1 MNKKVVALIIA
12 IIIVGVISGLIYV
25 MNKQDE
31 NGNETNNLGS
41 TNNAE
46 LTNDL
51 ILING
56 GTYLM
61 GSPETEMQRET
72 DEVQHEVTVS
82 DFYIGRYEVTQKE
95 YEDVM
100 GENPSNF
107 EGENLPVE
115 NVTWYEAIEYCNKLS
130 EKEGLTPVYT
140 IDGENVSWDRSANG
154 YRLPTEAE
162 WEYAARAGT
171 TTPFNTENSI
181 SDEEANY
188 YGHYPYGIEEN
199 YFTQENLETEPGEYR
214 QTTVEVNSFSPNKWG
229 LYNIHGNVAEWCF
242 DYYGAY
248 DLENTDNPSGPT
260 TGTLRVNRGGG
271 WNDYAKHLRCAY
283 RASTTP
289 DQKMSN
295 IGFRVVR
302 NGDNNSDTSVISD
315 TNRNLQTQI
324 GGNILIA
331 YFSWSGNTENAAQ
344 IIQEQTGADII
355 ELNPAEPYSSNYS
368 EVLDQ
373 AQKDMNADA
382 RPELANHVE
391 NMEQYDTILLGYPNW
406 WATIPMPVATF
417 LEEYDFSGKT
427 IIPFC
432 SHGGGGFGQS
442 ITDISKLTPNS
453 RIGEGLSIHYSG
465 GTSLEN
471 DITTWLNSNGV
482 ATN

>member
-214 QTTVEVNSFSPNKWG
+214 QTT
-229 LYNIHGNVAEWCF
+229 L
-242 DYYGAY
+242 
-248 DLENTDNPSGPT
+248 
-260 TGTLRVNRGGG
+260 
-271 WNDYAKHLRCAY
+271 
-283 RASTTP
+283 
-289 DQKMSN
+289 
-295 IGFRVVR
+295 
-302 NGDNNSDTSVISD
+302 
-315 TNRNLQTQI
+315 
-324 GGNILIA
+324 IL
-331 YFSWSGNTENAAQ
+331 
-344 IIQEQTGADII
+344 
-355 ELNPAEPYSSNYS
+355 
-368 EVLDQ
+368 
-373 AQKDMNADA
+373 
-382 RPELANHVE
+382 
-391 NMEQYDTILLGYPNW
+391 
-406 WATIPMPVATF
+406 F
-417 LEEYDFSGKT
+417 L
-427 IIPFC
+427 
-432 SHGGGGFGQS
+432 
-442 ITDISKLTPNS
+442 
-453 RIGEGLSIHYSG
+453 
-465 GTSLEN
+465 
-471 DITTWLNSNGV
+471 V
-482 ATN
+482 

>member
-82 DFYIGRYEVTQKE
+82 DFYIGRYEATQKE
-95 YEDVM
+95 YEEVM

-171 TTPFNTENSI
+171 TSPFNTENSI

-199 YFTQENLETEPGEYR
+199 YFTQENLETEPGQYR
-214 QTTVEVNSFSPNKWG
+214 QTTVEADSFSPNKWG

-260 TGTLRVNRGGG
+260 TGTLRVIEVEVGMIM
-271 WNDYAKHLRCAY
+271 
-283 RASTTP
+283 
-289 DQKMSN
+289 QN
-295 IGFRVVR
+295 I
-302 NGDNNSDTSVISD
+302 
-315 TNRNLQTQI
+315 
-324 GGNILIA
+324 
-331 YFSWSGNTENAAQ
+331 
-344 IIQEQTGADII
+344 
-355 ELNPAEPYSSNYS
+355 
-368 EVLDQ
+368 
-373 AQKDMNADA
+373 
-382 RPELANHVE
+382 
-391 NMEQYDTILLGYPNW
+391 
-406 WATIPMPVATF
+406 
-417 LEEYDFSGKT
+417 
-427 IIPFC
+427 
-432 SHGGGGFGQS
+432 
-442 ITDISKLTPNS
+442 
-453 RIGEGLSIHYSG
+453 
-465 GTSLEN
+465 
-471 DITTWLNSNGV
+471 
-482 ATN
+482 

>member
-25 MNKQDE
+25 MYNQDE
-31 NGNETNNLGS
+31 NENETNNLGS
-41 TNNAE
+41 INNAE

-51 ILING
+51 ISING

-72 DEVQHEVTVS
+72 DEVQHEVIVS
-82 DFYIGRYEVTQKE
+82 DFYIGRYEVTQKA
-95 YEDVM
+95 YEEVI

-107 EGENLPVE
+107 KGENLPVE

-130 EKEGLTPVYT
+130 KKDGLTPAYT

-162 WEYAARAGT
+162 WEYAARAET
-171 TTPFNTENSI
+171 ITPFNTENSI

-199 YFTQENLETEPGEYR
+199 YFTQENLETKPGQYR
-214 QTTVEVNSFSPNKWG
+214 QTTVAVNSFSPNKWG

-248 DLENTDNPSGPT
+248 DLENTNNPSGPT

-289 DQKMSN
+289 EQKMSN
-295 IGFRVVR
+295 IGFRVARNADNKSNNTVISNTVR
-302 NGDNNSDTSVISD
+302 DLQTNNSENV
-315 TNRNLQTQI
+315 
-324 GGNILIA
+324 LIA
-331 YFSWSGNTENAAQ
+331 YFSWSGNTENAAH

-355 ELNPAEPYSSNYS
+355 ELNPVESYSSNYS
-368 EVLDQ
+368 DVLDQ
-373 AQKDMNADA
+373 AQEDMNADA
-382 RPELANHVE
+382 RPELENHVE

-427 IIPFC
+427 ILPFC
-432 SHGGGGFGQS
+432 SHGGGEFGQS
-442 ITDISKLTPNS
+442 ITYISKLVPNS

-465 GTSLEN
+465 GSSFGN
-471 DITTWLNSNGV
+471 DIKTWLNSNGI